1 MNLEQLKQFLTYL
14 QKDNMIAGP
23 VMAGEVLNFKEIE
36 NIDDLE
42 LTNKIPLH
50 SFKKFLLPAR
60 EVLTTPDP
68 SLLRMGNTP
77 PVSPSQGGL
86 TPLPAMSGTSKRGKI
101 GMALVGLTSPDLR
114 AITILNHIFEKDP
127 YYQERI
133 KKTLI
138 IGYAEVPDEYKG
150 MFAVRY
156 EENILEH
163 LQFDIFIVEEKFPS
177 PLYKKG
183 KNMYKI
189 FTGSEDG
196 QKVLDKFGYSNYENV
211 QFAGLIPEEGVSKE
225 MLKVRKTMD
234 KMSPQNEIFQELG
247 KKCIECGRCSIICP
261 LCFCFCLEE
270 HTPDPSQEG
279 NLSCGRDA
287 FQCASTMKERKST
300 TCFYS
305 QFSEVAG
312 GHKFLKNPAERI
324 FHWYDHKFVRFPE
337 DLAVA
342 GGVSCGRCAKVC
354 PAGIDIK
361 KVMKG
366 ILDFRF

>member
-1 MNLEQLKQFLTYL
+1 MEIENCELKIQLYMTSKQLRQFLTYL
-14 QKDNMIAGP
+14 KKSNKIAGP
-23 VMAGEVLNFKEIE
+23 VMDGDVLNFKEID

-42 LTNKIPLH
+42 LTNKIPLR
-50 SFKKFLLPAR
+50 SFKRFLLPAR
-60 EVLTTPDP
+60 EIISTQTDAKTERKCGMVLAGLTT
-68 SLLRMGNTP
+68 
-77 PVSPSQGGL
+77 
-86 TPLPAMSGTSKRGKI
+86 
-101 GMALVGLTSPDLR
+101 PDLR
-114 AITILNHIFEKDP
+114 AITILNHVFEKDP

-133 KKTLI
+133 KNTLI

-163 LQFDIFIVEEKFPS
+163 MQFDIFIVEEKSPS
-177 PLYKKG
+177 PLCERG
-183 KNMYKI
+183 KYEYKI

-196 QKVLDKFGYSNYENV
+196 QKLLDKFGYKNYENV
-211 QFAGLIPEEGVSKE
+211 QFSGLIPEEGVSKE
-225 MLKVRKTMD
+225 MLKVRKAMD

-270 HTPDPSQEG
+270 HTSDLSQEG
-279 NLSCGRDA
+279 NLSCGRGA
-287 FQCASTMKERKST
+287 LQCVSTMKERKST

-324 FHWYDHKFVRFPE
+324 FNWYEHKFLRFPDE
-337 DLAVA
+337 LSVA
-342 GGVSCGRCAKVC
+342 GCVSCGRCAKVC

-361 KVMKG
+361 KVMNK
-366 ILDFRF
+366 LN